1 MPHRARALGART
13 TVGIALPM
21 AVRGGPSRQ
30 ARQGQM
36 KGSGTE
42 AGHELVRWG
51 MQGKRRLREVRLK
64 LGLDWSEFNSDGVQ
78 AFRNG

>member
-1 MPHRARALGART
+1 
-13 TVGIALPM
+13 M

-51 MQGKRRLREVRLK
+51 REGEEAAERGEVEVGFGLVRIQF
-64 LGLDWSEFNSDGVQ
+64 GWRPGVQ
-78 AFRNG
+78 ERLTGPHGRTLPI